1 MFKCHIWLPKD
12 ITFLG
17 QVIYQNHQHQ
27 ATTHGPSFEPL
38 SPPRQPSP
46 QVTTVPYLRGF
57 VISLFSNIAV
67 MSYEISQSKFP
78 IIVDLMPTT
87 IKHGLVENPPFS
99 SMINPPVSLFRRD
112 ATHCHLI
119 AGGQRYCINS
129 KTGSNICRRVAFLN
143 MADPKWASWPLT
155 KDINMWPIMFFG
167 YPSRKDVTRTEKM
180 RIRMTMS
187 ALCFLRKVVSQVI
200 LVGLYTPFTNSLF
213 ITIYYILYL
222 FIYIYIQT

>member
-1 MFKCHIWLPKD
+1 MPYLTTKGYHI
-12 ITFLG
+12 LG
-17 QVIYQNHQHQ
+17 SSHISKSSASSHHPRPVFR

-46 QVTTVPYLRGF
+46 QVTTVPYLSGF

-78 IIVDLMPTT
+78 IIVDLMPTI

-99 SMINPPVSLFRRD
+99 SMIDPLKSLFRRD

-143 MADPKWASWPLT
+143 MADPK
-155 KDINMWPIMFFG
+155 
-167 YPSRKDVTRTEKM
+167 
-180 RIRMTMS
+180 
-187 ALCFLRKVVSQVI
+187 
-200 LVGLYTPFTNSLF
+200 
-213 ITIYYILYL
+213 
-222 FIYIYIQT
+222 